1 MENKLTMPT
10 EFVELPSKGYLYPE
24 THPLSSG
31 RIEMRYMSA
40 QHEDIITNQ
49 NYIKQGIVLDK
60 LLQALIVTPVKYDD
74 ILICDKNAILIAAR
88 ILGYGKDYQFAYTNP
103 VTRISE
109 KITVDLS
116 KLEEKLLDESLAIT
130 KGVNNFKFTLPS
142 TQNEITFKLL
152 TNADEV
158 AIENELK
165 GLKKLFPNESFDIT
179 VRLKHTITSVN
190 DITDKKSIRE
200 FIDNNILLVSDS
212 RALRKYIKQI
222 TPEVLL
228 TFNYDKDGYTEE
240 GVNIPIGV
248 DFFWPD
254 FGI

>member
-1 MENKLTMPT
+1 
-10 EFVELPSKGYLYPE
+10 
-24 THPLSSG
+24 
-31 RIEMRYMSA
+31 
-40 QHEDIITNQ
+40 
-49 NYIKQGIVLDK
+49 
-60 LLQALIVTPVKYDD
+60 
-74 ILICDKNAILIAAR
+74 
-88 ILGYGKDYQFAYTNP
+88 
-103 VTRISE
+103 
-109 KITVDLS
+109 
-116 KLEEKLLDESLAIT
+116 
-130 KGVNNFKFTLPS
+130 
-142 TQNEITFKLL
+142 
-152 TNADEV
+152 
-158 AIENELK
+158 
-165 GLKKLFPNESFDIT
+165 
-179 VRLKHTITSVN
+179 VN